1 VVLHKRGDGG
11 PSMPLRAF
19 SIATLILGAGFCVA
33 GGALHASGIRE
44 VNDLVSLGQ
53 RIRLAFGKP
62 PRTHS

>member
-1 VVLHKRGDGG
+1 MWEFYLVKVVGAVVLHKRGDGG

-44 VNDLVSLGQ
+44 VRFVTLL
-53 RIRLAFGKP
+53 
-62 PRTHS
+62 